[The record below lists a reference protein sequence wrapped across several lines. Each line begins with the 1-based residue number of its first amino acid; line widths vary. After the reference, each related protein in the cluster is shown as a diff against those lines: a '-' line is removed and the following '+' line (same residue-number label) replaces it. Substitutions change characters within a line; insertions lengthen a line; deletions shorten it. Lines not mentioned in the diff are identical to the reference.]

1 MQSRRPL
8 INSGKKSSSSA
19 SPSLRRNVPVRERQ
33 TQRLAAFTQSYPPGP
48 SSSAVTTRAAAR
60 QLLARPDESDS
71 ETSEEEWGQ
80 RLIDN
85 LEDILGIDL
94 DGNGTSGSGHGLMDV
109 AKAGEKGLVNYLED
123 ATGLDIDGECH
134 KNGESLL

>member
-1 MQSRRPL
+1 MT
-8 INSGKKSSSSA
+8 KKSSSSA
-19 SPSLRRNVPVRERQ
+19 SPSLRRNVPVRQ
-33 TQRLAAFTQSYPPGP
+33 
-48 SSSAVTTRAAAR
+48 

-80 RLIDN
+80 GLIDN

-94 DGNGTSGSGHGLMDV
+94 DGNGTSGSGHGLMD
-109 AKAGEKGLVNYLED
+109 AGKAGEKGLVNYLED

-134 KNGESLL
+134 KNGEKKE